1 MSCSVFVLLVLVS
14 ADESA
19 TVDAFDIVGDGGG
32 VAGVMMMMAISTG
45 LVAVLEDL
53 RGVGFRVRE
62 VRDDMVL
69 FREAIVRR

>member
-1 MSCSVFVLLVLVS
+1 MS

-32 VAGVMMMMAISTG
+32 VAGVMMAISTG